1 MTSGFKLGARGK
13 KPAEGG
19 PPGPIS
25 SLSVREIGMGH
36 DQLFKEILRGFL
48 PEFLELF
55 FPEVSAR
62 LDFSSLRFPNRE
74 VFTAFPDGQRREPD
88 VVAELRTREGEPE
101 IIVVHIEVQAD
112 VRGDLGKRMLEYYAL
127 LWVQFEAPVF
137 PVLLILQG
145 GQEGVGMARV
155 SAFSLRAGGAAVPI
169 RPYRAGAALRAGVC

>member
-74 VFTAFPDGQRREPD
+74 VF
-88 VVAELRTREGEPE
+88 
-101 IIVVHIEVQAD
+101 H
-112 VRGDLGKRMLEYYAL
+112 
-127 LWVQFEAPVF
+127 
-137 PVLLILQG
+137 
-145 GQEGVGMARV
+145 RV
-155 SAFSLRAGGAAVPI
+155 SGRAAA
-169 RPYRAGAALRAGVC
+169 RA